1 LDTDICVP
9 ADYDANVPEL
19 PATIAEL
26 PFFVRGR
33 FSKPDL
39 VGRCTPDDVITISG
53 RELVEQVRDLSL
65 GLSSLGMTR
74 GTHVAILAESRP
86 DWLVSDLA
94 ILAAGAVTVPIYPTL
109 SAEQVGFIL
118 RDAGATLAVASTE
131 AQVRKIL
138 EAATS
143 VPLLRAVVSLDRVAV
158 EPADAAVPI
167 HLVGDVIA
175 AGHRRITDGWGVAR
189 EFQEAAMAV
198 RPSDLATIIY
208 TSGTTAD
215 PKGVMLTHGNIL
227 SNLAGVREVIPL
239 STADTAL
246 SYLPLCH
253 AFERTV
259 SYVYLVNGVSMIFAE
274 SIDTLARDLQRVR
287 PTVMTGVPRVFE
299 KLHARIMAKG
309 DEAGGMRSRIFRWAA
324 GVATRAGEARCRG
337 GRPRG
342 ALAVAAR
349 LADHLVF
356 DKIRAGLGGRLR
368 LAVSGSAPLRAEIG
382 KFFLGMGLPI
392 IEGYGLTETAPVL
405 TIMPLDDIRY
415 GTVGRPMP
423 GVELRLG
430 DDGEILA
437 RGPNV
442 MAGYYNRP
450 AETEAAL
457 AGGWFHTGDI
467 GEIDGDGYLSI
478 TDRKKEIIV
487 TSGGK
492 KIAPQ
497 HIEEALR
504 AHDFVAE
511 AVLIGER
518 RHFPSALVVPDLD
531 VLSRRVGERRPAD
544 SAAVEVLLKRDDVR
558 SLVQA
563 AIDELNGRLAQF
575 ERIKRF
581 SLLAT
586 TFSVET
592 GELTPTLK
600 VKRRVIEERY
610 RAVIDELYA

>member
-1 LDTDICVP
+1 M
-9 ADYDANVPEL
+9 

-33 FSKPDL
+33 FPRPDL
-39 VGRCTPDDVITISG
+39 VGRCRGGQVTMTSG
-53 RELVEQVRDLSL
+53 GELVDQVRDLSL
-65 GLSSLGMTR
+65 GLRDLGLER
-74 GTHVAILAESRP
+74 GARVAILSESRP
-86 DWLVSDLA
+86 EWLITDLA
-94 ILAAGAVTVPIYPTL
+94 ILTAGGVTVPIYPTL
-109 SAEQVGFIL
+109 APEQVEFIL
-118 RDAGATLAVASTE
+118 RDAGVSLAIASTE
-131 AQVRKIL
+131 QQTRKIL
-138 EAATS
+138 VAAPR
-143 VPLLRAVVSLDRVAV
+143 VPSLRAVVVLDPVAIPDGAAKV
-158 EPADAAVPI
+158 TIRAAADVR
-167 HLVGDVIA
+167 A
-175 AGHRRITDGWGVAR
+175 AGHRRITDGWGIAR
-189 EFQEAAMAV
+189 EFQEGAKAV

-215 PKGVMLTHGNIL
+215 PKGVMLTHGNIIA
-227 SNLAGVREVIPL
+227 NLEGVRAVIPL
-239 STADTAL
+239 STEDRAV

-259 SYVYLVNGVSMIFAE
+259 SYVYLVNGVSMVFAE
-274 SIDTLARDLQRVR
+274 SMDTLGRDLQLVR

-299 KLHARIMAKG
+299 KLHARIMARG
-309 DEAGGMRSRIFRWAA
+309 EEAGGLKARIFRWAV
-324 GVATRAGEARCRG
+324 GVAGRLGVARSRG

-342 ALAVAAR
+342 LLAVQAVV
-349 LADHLVF
+349 ADRLVF
-356 DKIRAGLGGRLR
+356 SRIRAGLGGRLR
-368 LAVSGSAPLRAEIG
+368 LAVSGSAPLRVDIG
-382 KFFLGMGLPI
+382 SFFLGLGLPI

-405 TIMPLDDIRY
+405 TVMPLDDIRF

-423 GVELRLG
+423 KVELKVA

-442 MAGYYNRP
+442 MLGYYNRP
-450 AETEAAL
+450 AESEAAL

-467 GEIDGDGYLSI
+467 GAIDADGYLTI

-497 HIEEALR
+497 PIEEALR

-511 AVLIGER
+511 VVLVGEQ
-518 RHFPSALVVPDLD
+518 RHFPSALVVPDLEA
-531 VLSRRVGERRPAD
+531 LSRRIGQVRPVDLA
-544 SAAVEVLLKRDDVR
+544 SVESLLSRSDVR
-558 SLVQA
+558 ALVQS
-563 AIDELNGRLAQF
+563 AIDDLNARLAQF

-610 RAVIDELYA
+610 RAIIDDLYA